1 MAGSL
6 AAADV
11 GLAALVRQRARVVEP
26 LFGADGELYPVWA
39 EAALL
44 GWAGVQASAARRPTP
59 AAARRLALV
68 RGLLVPGG
76 LAIAAAR
83 SEDGRRRRMYAL
95 AAGGNAASVVAA
107 LLLARRLQRSS

>member
-1 MAGSL
+1 M

-11 GLAALVRQRARVVEP
+11 GLAALVRRRARAVEP

-44 GWAGVQASAARRPTP
+44 GWAGVQATAAVRPTP
-59 AAARRLALV
+59 AGARRLALV

-83 SEDGRRRRMYAL
+83 SESPTRRRMYAG
-95 AAGGNAASVVAA
+95 AATGNALSVVAA
-107 LLLARRLQRSS
+107 LVLARRLPVR